1 LAANW
6 TRKRLSADRL
16 KKLAQRIDALV
27 EKDDQLARQKAE
39 VARLRLEGAR
49 ALLALCAGFV
59 AEVNS
64 QLTRTRLELAPDRI
78 ADDAFEEQRPN
89 LIQINVRG
97 RLLQIELEAPEELIS
112 TENFRLPY
120 VLEAAVR
127 AFNQDLLDRNTIEEQ
142 FLFACLERDHV
153 VWHYFDART
162 YQAGL
167 VDQNYLMSLLERV
180 L

>member
-1 LAANW
+1 M
-6 TRKRLSADRL
+6 DRL
-16 KKLAQRIDALV
+16 KKLARNIDALV
-27 EKDDQLARQKAE
+27 EKDDRLARQQE
-39 VARLRLEGAR
+39 EIARLRLQAAR
-49 ALLALCAGFV
+49 DLLALSAAFV

-64 QLTRTRLELAPDRI
+64 HLTRTRLELAPEAI
-78 ADDAFEEQRPN
+78 ADDAFEEPRPN

-97 RLLQIELEAPEELIS
+97 RLLQIEIDVPDELIS
-112 TENFRLPY
+112 TENFRIPY
-120 VLEAAVR
+120 VLESAVR
-127 AFNQDLLDRNTIEEQ
+127 AFNQDLLDRNAIEEQ
-142 FLFACLERDHV
+142 FLFACLERGRI